1 MRFRLARAA
10 DDERLLQALER
21 HVTTRDAVRRYDWL
35 YRRNPAGRGHTWTC
49 EDGGQIVG
57 WTSIF
62 PRAFVVDGQVLAG
75 SIGCDAYVLPSH
87 RRRGIAVELHR
98 ASRASMV
105 SGEVPFRFMCGPP
118 VAENLRALV
127 KAGARIVCTMRHLS
141 LPLSPRGLLWM
152 LHLHGEVAVRAAEAS
167 RILGAALGGTRYFAS
182 RGGRGLAVRRVHE
195 VGGAFDRLWERNAP
209 RLRIC
214 GVRDAAW
221 LGWRYLDNPV
231 CAQQLVAIEQHG
243 ELLGWAALE
252 FAEQGCLLVDH
263 LLPLDPAL
271 GSRALGALIAYVAG
285 LRACRIVVRQNTDGP
300 YAQLF
305 RRHGFVP
312 GFSREGVQIL
322 AGGVAAMRA
331 FDAPAAWQ
339 LQSGDLNPESTPW
352 SVSTA
357 PPEPP
362 MPSQRPRFQIFFRRP
377 TASL

>member
-1 MRFRLARAA
+1 MEFRLDRSDARI
-10 DDERLLQALER
+10 LPALEQ
-21 HVTTRDAVRRYDWL
+21 HVTTRNAARRYQWL
-35 YRRNPAGRGHTWTC
+35 YRKNPAGRAFTWVC
-49 EDGGQIVG
+49 EDDGQIVG

-62 PRAFVVDGQVLAG
+62 PRAFVVDGRVLAG

-98 ASRASMV
+98 ASRESMAR
-105 SGEVPFRFMCGPP
+105 GEVPFRFMCGPP
-118 VAENLRALV
+118 VTENLRALV
-127 KAGARIVCTMRHLS
+127 KAGARIVCTLRHLS

-152 LHLHGEVAVRAAEAS
+152 LHMHGERAVRAAEAS
-167 RILGAALGGTRYFAS
+167 RLLGAALGGTRYFAS
-182 RGGRGLAVRRVHE
+182 RGGRGLEVRRVHE
-195 VGGAFDRLWERNAP
+195 VGPAFDRLWERRAP

-221 LGWRYLDNPV
+221 LEWRYLYNPV
-231 CAQQLVAIEQHG
+231 CAQLLVAIELGG

-263 LLPLDPAL
+263 LLPLDPEL

-285 LRACRIVVRQNTDGP
+285 RGACRIVVRQNVDGP

-305 RRHGFVP
+305 RRHGFVA
-312 GFSREGVQIL
+312 GFSREEVQIL
-322 AGGVAAMRA
+322 SGTALGMRA
-331 FDAPAAWQ
+331 FEAPAAWQ
-339 LQSGDLNPESTPW
+339 IQSGDLNPESTPW

-357 PPEPP
+357 PAEAP

-377 TASL
+377 TPSL